1 VATIREVARLA
12 GVSPITVSRVLNRTG
27 LVNAETQARVEKA
40 IAQLNYVPNVLARS
54 FRFKRTETLALVLT
68 DITNPFWTRVARGVE
83 DTARQA
89 GYSVILCNTDE
100 NETIKSDTIHL
111 LLQKQVDG
119 ILLVPR
125 SKGADLV
132 ERIRQQGVPV
142 VILDRRIAGL
152 KEDIVHGDSLGG
164 AYRLTRVLL
173 ALGHRRI
180 ALLSGPA
187 DVPTAADRAAG
198 FQLALEESHCPDS
211 CGIVYGDYSYRSG
224 YEMARQVLDRTPH
237 PTALFAGNNLIAT
250 GALHAIQ
257 AVGLCVPQDISIVCF
272 DDIPPELTIEPFFTT
287 ATQPAYDLGSQAT
300 RLLLER
306 LSQMTAAPPRE
317 IVLPVEII
325 VRRSTAPPPPTGNNQ
340 DSPF

>member
-1 VATIREVARLA
+1 MATIREVARLA

-27 LVNAETQARVEKA
+27 LVNVETQARVEKA

-54 FRFKRTETLALVLT
+54 FRSKRTETLALILT

-100 NETIKSDTIHL
+100 NETIQADAIRL

-125 SKGADLV
+125 SKGTILV

-142 VILDRRIAGL
+142 VILDRRIDGL
-152 KEDIVHGDSLGG
+152 KEDIVRGDSLDG
-164 AYRLTRVLL
+164 AYRLTQVLL
-173 ALGHRRI
+173 GLGHRRI
-180 ALLSGPA
+180 ILLSGPA

-198 FQLALEESHCPDS
+198 FQRAMEEGRCLDS
-211 CGIVYGDYSYRSG
+211 CGIIYGDYAYASG
-224 YEMARQVLDRTPH
+224 FEMARQALKRSPR

-250 GALHAIQ
+250 GALHALQ
-257 AVGLCVPQDISIVCF
+257 ETGLRVPEDISLVCF
-272 DDIPPELTIEPFFTT
+272 DDIPHELTIEPFFTT
-287 ATQPAYDLGSQAT
+287 AAQPAYALGSQAT
-300 RLLLER
+300 QLLLER
-306 LSQMTAAPPRE
+306 LTQTEAAPPRE
-317 IVLPVEII
+317 IILPVEII
-325 VRRSTAPPPPTGNNQ
+325 IRRSTAPPSKTKSCQ
-340 DSPF
+340 ESPV

>member
-1 VATIREVARLA
+1 MATIREVARLA

-27 LVNAETQARVEKA
+27 LVSAETRARVEKV
-40 IAQLNYVPNVLARS
+40 ISEMNYVPNVLARN
-54 FRFKRTETLALVLT
+54 FRAKRTETLALVLI

-100 NETIKSDTIHL
+100 NETIQSDTIRL

-125 SKGADLV
+125 SDGAALV

-142 VILDRRIAGL
+142 VVLDRRIAGL
-152 KEDIVHGDSLGG
+152 NEDTVRGDSFGG
-164 AYRLTRVLL
+164 AYRLAQVLFE
-173 ALGHRRI
+173 LGHRRI
-180 ALLSGPA
+180 TLLSGPA

-198 FQLALEESHCPDS
+198 FNQAVDENDCAGS
-211 CGIVYGDYSYRSG
+211 CGIIYGDYTYASG
-224 YEMARQVLDRTPH
+224 SEMARQALNRSPR

-250 GALHAIQ
+250 GALRAVQ
-257 AVGLCVPQDISIVCF
+257 AAALRVPLDISLVCF

-287 ATQPAYDLGSQAT
+287 AAQPAYTLGSQAT
-300 RLLLER
+300 QLLLER
-306 LSQMTAAPPRE
+306 LFQKAAAPPRE

-325 VRRSTAPPPPTGNNQ
+325 VRRSSGPPPMTENSGKLAR
-340 DSPF
+340 

>member
-1 VATIREVARLA
+1 MATIRDVARLA

-27 LVNAETQARVEKA
+27 LVNVETQARVEKA

-54 FRFKRTETLALVLT
+54 FRSKRTETLALILT

-100 NETIKSDTIHL
+100 NETIQADTIRL

-125 SKGADLV
+125 SKGTILV

-142 VILDRRIAGL
+142 VILDRRIDGL
-152 KEDIVHGDSLGG
+152 KEDIVRGDSLDG
-164 AYRLTRVLL
+164 AYRLTQVLL

-180 ALLSGPA
+180 ILLSGPA

-198 FQLALEESHCPDS
+198 FQRAMEEGRCLDS
-211 CGIVYGDYSYRSG
+211 CGIIYGDYAYASG
-224 YEMARQVLDRTPH
+224 FEMARQALKRSPR

-250 GALHAIQ
+250 GALHALQ
-257 AVGLCVPQDISIVCF
+257 EG
-272 DDIPPELTIEPFFTT
+272 
-287 ATQPAYDLGSQAT
+287 
-300 RLLLER
+300 
-306 LSQMTAAPPRE
+306 
-317 IVLPVEII
+317 
-325 VRRSTAPPPPTGNNQ
+325 RSAR
-340 DSPF
+340 S